1 MRENNIKP
9 AEAAEIL
16 GVSAQFVR
24 VAMQMEK
31 LPIGIAIK
39 LPGSNE
45 WTYQISENLLQ
56 QRTAKNV
63 SEEIKR
69 IRSASK

>member
-45 WTYQISENLLQ
+45 WTYQISANLLQ
-56 QRTAKNV
+56 ERTAKNV
-63 SEEIKR
+63 QEEIER